1 MPKSKAEGY
10 KEVILAAIEDETET
24 EAIADA
30 AKAAK
35 DICVFEQRV
44 VKAEELSDL
53 VEKTLEGSG
62 ESFRLRFDDDS
73 NLYLSTKGGIL
84 TATVSN

>member
-1 MPKSKAEGY
+1 MPKSKAENF
-10 KEVILAAIEDETET
+10 KEVIMAAVEDETEN

-35 DICVFEQRV
+35 HIYADERSVR
-44 VKAEELSDL
+44 AEDLSTL
-53 VEKTLEGSG
+53 VEKALDNSS
-62 ESFRLRFDDDS
+62 ESFRLEFADGS

-84 TATVSN
+84 TATVSK

>member
-1 MPKSKAEGY
+1 MPKSKAETF
-10 KEVILAAIEDETET
+10 KETIMAAVEEETEN

-35 DICVFEQRV
+35 RAYAEQRSIR
-44 VKAEELSDL
+44 AGELSAL
-53 VEKTLEGSG
+53 VEKALDDSG
-62 ESFRLRFDDDS
+62 ESFRLEFDDGS

-84 TATVSN
+84 TATVSK

>member
-1 MPKSKAEGY
+1 M
-10 KEVILAAIEDETET
+10 AAVEDVTET

-35 DICVFEQRV
+35 HIYIEQRV
-44 VKAEELSDL
+44 VRAEELSTL
-53 VEKTLEGSG
+53 VEKALDSLG
-62 ESFRLRFDDDS
+62 ESFRLEFDDGS

-84 TATVSN
+84 TATVSK

>member
-1 MPKSKAEGY
+1 MPKSKAEDS
-10 KEVILAAIEDETET
+10 KEAIMAAVEEETEK

-35 DICVFEQRV
+35 RIYIGERPVRS
-44 VKAEELSDL
+44 EELGAL
-53 VEKTLEGSG
+53 VEKALDNSG
-62 ESFRLRFDDDS
+62 ESFRLEFDDSS

-84 TATVSN
+84 TATVSK

>member
-1 MPKSKAEGY
+1 MPKSKAENF
-10 KEVILAAIEDETET
+10 KETIMAAVEEETEN

-35 DICVFEQRV
+35 RIYAEERNVR
-44 VKAEELSDL
+44 AEELSTL
-53 VEKTLEGSG
+53 VEKALADSG
-62 ESFRLRFDDDS
+62 ESFRLEFDDGS

-84 TATVSN
+84 TATVSK

>member
-1 MPKSKAEGY
+1 MPKSKAENF
-10 KEVILAAIEDETET
+10 KETIMAAVEEETEN

-35 DICVFEQRV
+35 RTYAEQRNV
-44 VKAEELSDL
+44 RAEELSTL
-53 VEKTLEGSG
+53 VEKALDDSG
-62 ESFRLRFDDDS
+62 ESFRLEFDDGS

-84 TATVSN
+84 TATVSK